1 MAGDSA
7 LLAMSTSRRMPKPT
21 SCTMVRSNPIWT
33 ASATGSRSESALG
46 GGWLADRRQAQAIG
60 VPATTWSP
68 TCLASTIT
76 RSWRTAALTSGSA
89 ATAWT

>member
-21 SCTMVRSNPIWT
+21 SCTIVRSNPTWT
-33 ASATGSRSESALG
+33 ADATASHSEPAPG
-46 GGWLADRRQAQAIG
+46 GGCPAERRQAQAIG

-68 TCLASTIT
+68 TCLASTTT
-76 RSWRTAALTSGSA
+76 RS
-89 ATAWT
+89 